1 MSSSRTPKDLSLYP
15 LVSVDIALFSL
26 VESALKVLLVRRAN
40 TPEQGRWALPG
51 GVLDP
56 ERDGTLED
64 TALRVLHE
72 KTGLDAIPLLTQVH
86 TFSGRDRDP
95 RGWSLS
101 VLFYALLPLDKVPAR
116 AKTKVEEV
124 EWRVAARPGRSL
136 AFDHADHVALALSRL
151 RDRVGQRAL
160 PLHLL
165 PGQFT
170 LTQLQRAIEQIT
182 ETELEKS
189 AFRRRLKD
197 DTSIVPVEGAFQV
210 GVQRPAQLFEAAEG
224 FEFEK
229 PLAQ

>member
-1 MSSSRTPKDLSLYP
+1 M
-15 LVSVDIALFSL
+15 SVDIALFSL

-56 ERDGTLED
+56 GQDGSLEE
-64 TALRVLHE
+64 TALRVLRE
-72 KTGLDAIPLLTQVH
+72 KTGLEAIPFLTQVH
-86 TFSGRDRDP
+86 AFSGRDRDP

-101 VLFYALLPLDKVPAR
+101 VLFYALLPLDQVPAR

-165 PGQFT
+165 PQQFT
-170 LTQLQRAIEQIT
+170 LTQLQRATEQIT
-182 ETELEKS
+182 ETALEKS

-197 DTSIVPVEGAFQV
+197 DTSIVPIEGAFQV
-210 GVQRPAQLFEAAEG
+210 GVQRPAQLYKAAEA
-224 FEFEK
+224 FQFEK
-229 PLAQ
+229 PVG